1 MPYKTIILELLQSAP
16 PLHEQL
22 RRGRML
28 LAATE
33 TLATALKARHEQL
46 KKELAATTPELD
58 PAQAA
63 SAAME
68 IAAAEMEHRLQAAFP
83 AEGQGQ
89 LSLDAAMAFVRS
101 LTSRG

>member
-33 TLATALKARHEQL
+33 TLATALKARHEEL
-46 KKELAATTPELD
+46 KKELAATRPELD

-83 AEGQGQ
+83 ASGQGQ

-101 LTSRG
+101 LTLRG

>member
-1 MPYKTIILELLQSAP
+1 MPYKTIILELLQRSP
-16 PLHEQL
+16 QLHEQL
-22 RRGRML
+22 RHGRML

-33 TLATALKARHEQL
+33 SLATALKTRHETL
-46 KKELAATTPELD
+46 KNELATTKPELD
-58 PAQAA
+58 PTQAA

-68 IAAAEMEHRLQAAFP
+68 IAVREMEHRLQAAFP

-101 LTSRG
+101 LTSRA

>member
-1 MPYKTIILELLQSAP
+1 MPYKTIILELLQRSPA
-16 PLHEQL
+16 LHDRL
-22 RRGRML
+22 RHGRML

-33 TLATALKARHEQL
+33 SLATALKTRHEAL
-46 KKELAATTPELD
+46 KTELATTKPELD
-58 PAQAA
+58 PAQTA

-68 IAAAEMEHRLQAAFP
+68 IAVREMEHRLQAAFP

-89 LSLDAAMAFVRS
+89 LSVDAAMAFVRS

>member
-1 MPYKTIILELLQSAP
+1 MPYKTIILALLQSAP

-33 TLATALKARHEQL
+33 TLATALKARHEEL
-46 KKELAATTPELD
+46 KKELAATRSELD

-89 LSLDAAMAFVRS
+89 LSLDAAMAFVRR